1 MQNVCAL
8 PLNQYDVWINWEHTS
23 NGIIC
28 YEALLSF
35 LHGNMLVEEDTN
47 LVFLG
52 KL

>member
-28 YEALLSF
+28 YEALLS